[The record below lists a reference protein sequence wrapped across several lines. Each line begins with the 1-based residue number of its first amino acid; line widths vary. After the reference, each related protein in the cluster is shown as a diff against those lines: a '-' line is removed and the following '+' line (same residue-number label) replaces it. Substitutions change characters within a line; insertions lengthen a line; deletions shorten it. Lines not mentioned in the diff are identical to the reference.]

1 MWIDTFYRDFT
12 LLLSSQKI
20 TAMSIAYGTHVFIY
34 DDAILL
40 NYCLLYISPE
50 HPELP
55 EGMGLVYSV
64 HPQAPSKGDS
74 EMFE

>member
-1 MWIDTFYRDFT
+1 
-12 LLLSSQKI
+12 
-20 TAMSIAYGTHVFIY
+20 MSIAYGTHVFIY

-64 HPQAPSKGDS
+64 HPQAPSKGDT